1 MFCVFIWATIL
12 SVVATDHEKS
22 NTTLMGYLSSF
33 QLHYIQIQHTITYID
48 EWVCTVHAGFHLPVL
63 SVLDKVYVGGTLAAV
78 CLCTITYT
86 PTHVYYMHTLQ
97 ACIPSTCRLVSDKCY
112 STWYS
117 SCCLRMYSVVWAICC
132 SYSATSALVL

>member
-1 MFCVFIWATIL
+1 MCL
-12 SVVATDHEKS
+12 Y
-22 NTTLMGYLSSF
+22 GPQYYLWWQLTMKNKHYANNGLPVPSF

-48 EWVCTVHAGFHLPVL
+48 ECVCTVHAGFHLPVL

-117 SCCLRMYSVVWAICC
+117 SCSLRMYSVVWAICC